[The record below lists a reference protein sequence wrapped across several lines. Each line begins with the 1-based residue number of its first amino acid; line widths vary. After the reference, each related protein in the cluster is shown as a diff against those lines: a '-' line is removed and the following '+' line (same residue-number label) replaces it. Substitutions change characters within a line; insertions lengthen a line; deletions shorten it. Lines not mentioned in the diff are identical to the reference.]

1 MLGDAQEGRG
11 STEKDRDENVEANSG
26 GFMDTQDKEWAR

>member
-11 STEKDRDENVEANSG
+11 SAEKDGDENVEANSG
-26 GFMDTQDKEWAR
+26 GFTETQDKE